1 MRKLFSKDKKPGVY
15 LTVKSACLM
24 AGVLAGGDFLRADT
38 LNVPGRDFPVAC
50 DVDVLVVGG
59 TSGGVAAAVKAA
71 QNGSRVFL
79 MAQGP
84 YLGEDI
90 CGAYHG
96 WPDASGT
103 MSGLAAKVL
112 KSPAVLDYNRIP
124 FTYETDIAAAAGRPD
139 TKLGS
144 KLTDGKKENAD
155 AVQYDASLNLI
166 ATLPEV
172 QQVDRI
178 KVYAFQKPN
187 EFCALFVDAY
197 VSNDKKSW
205 EKVATQKDIE
215 YVARP
220 IVFSVDINRKAK
232 FVKVQVKLAPQS
244 KRMLVSEVE
253 ILGTSER
260 KLEAGQNYAPTP
272 LYVKRTLDTALL
284 DAGVEFLYGCYPT
297 DLLTDS
303 QGAVRGVIMANRAGR
318 QVVRAK
324 TVIDATPNALLA
336 RLAGAA
342 MRPENGVHNFRHTV
356 VARAAQPV
364 KGVEA
369 KPTLTPVY
377 NKGAEYPAFEY
388 TVPFKTDRLD
398 MHSYAEAQ
406 QQVLDKTWTPG
417 QLSASEYIFEVPVTS
432 VVSAGRYEGVWSE
445 NIPDAAFQ
453 SPQMPG
459 VYLLNGYADVSRDC
473 AGKLVSP
480 ANYMKTGEAI
490 GQIAS
495 DAAKKIPGAA
505 ELVLMKKPAGESVKG
520 ELKET
525 VSGVRPEQPVRESV
539 KIGSASYPVLGEYD
553 VVVVGG
559 GTSGGPAAIG
569 AARRG
574 AKTLVIEYQHAF
586 GGVGTVGLVGR
597 YWYGYVKGF
606 TAEMDEGLR
615 NIRPKDASP
624 IAGWDIQEKMEWYRR
639 EMRRAGA
646 EMWMRSMAWG
656 AVVRD
661 GDVQGVAVSTPFG
674 PGVVLAKVVVDAT
687 GNGDIAIPA
696 GAKYEYLKPSRMGIQ
711 GVGLPTFDL
720 GDHYNNSDFSVAYE
734 SDVVDQW
741 HFKVYGK
748 SEYRVGDAYDVSSL
762 VDTRERR
769 RIIGDYYLTVP
780 DQISKRTFSDVIV
793 KTYSDYDC
801 HGVNYNKYVFLQPNP
816 EALFSCVPYRCLLP
830 AGLNGILVAG
840 MGISVHHDALPL
852 VRMQPD
858 LQNLGYAAGVAAA
871 MSAAKGI
878 EPRDIDV
885 KALQGHLVEI
895 GNLPA
900 DVLAEKDSGPVP
912 VKRIEQAVKEAPAE
926 YGQREGYECSLI
938 LSHSEEALPLLRAA
952 YSKAEGTNKVF
963 YAHTLAVLEDST
975 GLDTLIAHV
984 NGRKWDKGNN
994 APTSRMSEMD
1004 RLVISLGLPK
1014 DRRATAAIIQ
1024 KINQLTP
1031 ASDFTHFQ
1039 AVAIALDQ
1047 LKDPA
1052 AAPALVALL
1061 AKPGMTGHEVYTIEQ
1076 AKKADQTALVN
1087 LGPRILEAFSYE
1099 TRTLTMR
1106 ELALARALYRCGD
1119 YEGVGKKILEAY
1131 TTDLRGVLAAHALSV
1146 LAEKPSLQEKG
1157 TVK

>member
-1 MRKLFSKDKKPGVY
+1 MKKLFSKYKKPGVR
-15 LTVKSACLM
+15 LTMKSACLM
-24 AGVLAGGDFLRADT
+24 AGVLAGGNLLYADT
-38 LNVPGRDFPVAC
+38 ITVPERDFPVAY

-59 TSGGVAAAVKAA
+59 TSGGVAAAAKAA

-79 MAQGP
+79 MAQSP

-96 WPDASGT
+96 WLGT
-103 MSGLAAKVL
+103 TGAPSGLAAKVL
-112 KSPAVLDYNRIP
+112 QPQAVLDYNRIP
-124 FTYETDIAAAAGRPD
+124 FTYETDVSSATNSPD
-139 TKLGS
+139 TQPGS
-144 KLTDGKKENAD
+144 KLTDGKKEHAE
-155 AVQYDASLNLI
+155 AVQYDASINLI

-187 EFCALFVDAY
+187 EFCALYVDVY

-205 EKVATQKDIE
+205 QKVATQKDIE

-220 IVFSVDINRKAK
+220 FTYSIDIDRQTK
-232 FVKVQVKLAPQS
+232 FVRLHIKLAPQS
-244 KRMLVSEVE
+244 QRMLLSEVE
-253 ILGTSER
+253 ILSTSER
-260 KLEAGQNYAPTP
+260 KLEAGRQYAPTP

-284 DAGVEFLYGCYPT
+284 EAGVEFLYGCYPT

-303 QGAVRGVIMANRAGR
+303 KGAVRGVIMANRAGR

-324 TVIDATPNALLA
+324 TIIDATPTAMLA
-336 RLAGAA
+336 RLAGAPLRA
-342 MRPENGVHNFRHTV
+342 GSGVHNFKHTV
-356 VARAAQPV
+356 VARATQPV
-364 KGVEA
+364 KGVAA
-369 KPTLTPVY
+369 KPTPTPVY

-406 QQVLDKTWTPG
+406 QQVLDKVWTPG
-417 QLSASEYIFEVPVTS
+417 QMSASEYIFEVPVAS
-432 VVSAGRYEGVWSE
+432 ILSAGPYGGVWSE
-445 NIPDAAFQ
+445 NIPAAAFQ
-453 SPQMPG
+453 STQLPG
-459 VYLLNGYADVSRDC
+459 VYMLNGYADVSREC
-473 AGKLVSP
+473 ADKLLQP
-480 ANYMKTGEAI
+480 ANYMTTGEAI

-495 DAAKKIPGAA
+495 EAAKKIPVAA
-505 ELVLMKKPAGESVKG
+505 GLALMKQPAAGAVKG
-520 ELKET
+520 ALKET
-525 VSGVRPEQPVRESV
+525 VAGVRPEQPIREKV
-539 KIGSASYPVLGEYD
+539 KIGNASYEVLGEYD

-559 GTSGGPAAIG
+559 GTSGAPAAIG

-606 TAEMDEGLR
+606 TAELDEGLR
-615 NIRPKDASP
+615 NIRPEDASP
-624 IAGWDIQEKMEWYRR
+624 IAGWDINEKMEWYRR
-639 EMRRAGA
+639 EMRKAGA

-656 AVVRD
+656 AVVKD

-696 GAKYEYLKPSRMGIQ
+696 GAKYEYLKPSRIGIQ

-748 SEYRVGDAYDVSSL
+748 SEYRVGDYYDVSSL

-769 RIIGDYYLTVP
+769 RVIGDYYLTVP
-780 DQISKRTFSDVIV
+780 DQIIKRTFSDTIV
-793 KTYSDYDC
+793 KAFSDYDC
-801 HGVNYNKYVFLQPNP
+801 HGVNYNRYVFLQPNP
-816 EALFSCVPYRCLLP
+816 EALASYVPYRCLLP
-830 AGLNGILVAG
+830 AGLNGILLAG

-871 MSAAKGI
+871 MAAAKGI

-900 DVLAEKDSGPVP
+900 EVLAEKDMASMPVE
-912 VKRIEQAVKEAPAE
+912 RIEQAVRHAPAE
-926 YGQREGYECSLI
+926 YGQREGYECSIL
-938 LSHSEEALPLLRAA
+938 LSHSETALPLLRAA
-952 YSKAEGTNKVF
+952 YSKSEGTNKVF

-975 GLDTLIAHV
+975 GLDTLIAHA
-984 NGRKWDKGNN
+984 NSRRWDKGNN
-994 APTSRMSEMD
+994 APTSRMSEVD
-1004 RLVISLGLPK
+1004 RLVIALGLPK
-1014 DRRATAAIIQ
+1014 DRKATDAIIQ

-1031 ASDFTHFQ
+1031 ASEFTHFQ

-1047 LKDPA
+1047 LKDSA
-1052 AAPALVALL
+1052 AAPALAALL
-1061 AKPGMTGHEVYTIEQ
+1061 AKPGMTGHAVYTIEQ
-1076 AKKADQTALVN
+1076 ARKADETALVRM
-1087 LGPRILEAFSYE
+1087 GPRILEAFSYE

-1106 ELALARALYRCGD
+1106 ELSLARALYRCGD
-1119 YEGVGKKILEAY
+1119 QDGIGKKILEAY
-1131 TTDLRGVLAAHALSV
+1131 TKDLRGVLAAHAFSV
-1146 LAEKPSLQEKG
+1146 LAERPSLQDRGIIK
-1157 TVK
+1157 